1 MLTRFLSLRK
11 SPCPEVCRP
20 TDQTRTFRPH
30 LERLEEREVP
40 SANPLDALLGSAPG
54 LLPIQINS
62 LTNGFVNSAGQLQ
75 YSAQGQIGVNPFS
88 VPVTLSATPGANG
101 TQVLDLSINPIH
113 LDLLGLNVQT
123 SQICLDITAQPGPGN
138 LLGNLL
144 SQVGSLLDTNGGN
157 PASIL
162 SNPVNNLLT
171 SLATS
176 ALLDGA
182 LNAVTAPSSL
192 GASSAAA
199 NDNVLP
205 TGANDILHL
214 SLGPVDLNLLGLNVS
229 LDNCNDG
236 PVVVDV
242 YTEPGLLGNL
252 LNSISNLLNPSQ
264 NNLGAEQLLGNIA
277 NEVFT
282 SI

>member
-1 MLTRFLSLRK
+1 
-11 SPCPEVCRP
+11 
-20 TDQTRTFRPH
+20 
-30 LERLEEREVP
+30 LEEREVP

-54 LLPIQINS
+54 LVPIQFNS
-62 LTNGFVNSAGQLQ
+62 LTNGSVNSSGQLQ
-75 YSAQGQIGVNPFS
+75 YTAQGQIGVNPFS
-88 VPVTLSATPGANG
+88 VPVTISATPGSNG
-101 TQVLDLSINPIH
+101 TTVLDLNINPIH

-144 SQVGSLLDTNGGN
+144 SDVGGLLNSN
-157 PASIL
+157 PSSIL
-162 SNPVNNLLT
+162 SNPANNLLT
-171 SLATS
+171 SLATT

-192 GASSAAA
+192 GANSAAA

-229 LDNCNDG
+229 LDNCNNG

-252 LNSISNLLNPSQ
+252 LNNVSNLLNPSQ
-264 NNLGAEQLLGNIA
+264 NSLGGEQMVGNLVNNVLS
-277 NEVFT
+277 